1 MRERLVAALVVIA
14 TLASLWLAAVRLR
27 VSPDLTPLFPDRG
40 EAAALARFA
49 RAFGTNDLALVLV
62 RGDSPDDVEAAARDL
77 TEALR
82 TKPSVTRVVDRA
94 PPVPEVDPTLA
105 WSWAGPAARDRLAAA
120 LTPEGMRARLAD
132 TRAMLLAP
140 GASEAETWLS
150 RDPLRLAAIPFEGR
164 AELGAGLRADADG
177 AFATEDGK
185 ARLVVAQVRGA
196 TLDSAASA
204 AFVADAEAAMA
215 ATRTAHAGV
224 TLDLTGGHAI
234 AQATEKM
241 LRRDLRVSGV
251 ASFVLSSLA
260 FLITFRRARALVAVL
275 PPLAL
280 GTLWTAAIAALW
292 PGGLSAIAI
301 AFAAVV
307 VGVGVDTGVHVYAAL
322 LRARRRGLAPAEAAH
337 EARRE
342 TWRPTMTAAI
352 VAGLAFASL
361 ALSDL
366 TALKQLGI
374 LCGAGEVLTAIAIL
388 VVTPSIGAWL
398 ERGAPP
404 PERAARWTASIAAL
418 TSTRGRAGVA
428 IAIAASLVVALVVT
442 RGPRA
447 SDALVAIRPTG
458 IAPLATQ
465 DAIYERFGGRPGQ
478 WIVLSADADPER
490 ARERADAIA
499 EALEPLVETHVL
511 DGFDA
516 LTAFQPATKTRD
528 ARFAERDA
536 LDLPSLRPR
545 LEAALKDAGFDLEA
559 CAAALEAFAH
569 PSRDTTSSDTTS
581 TSSDALAWI
590 TARHV
595 ARDGADT
602 LVATYVRPTGNPER
616 DTLALATIRA
626 TDPTALVTG
635 YAHLERALR
644 SSLTRDLPLVGL
656 VALGLAAIALRATLR
671 RKRDAILALGVVL
684 AELAALGVV
693 MRVLDVRWHVYDA
706 LVVPVLIGIT
716 LDESMFLLFA
726 ASSST
731 TRDALRSQGPLVV
744 ATALTTAC
752 GFGALLF
759 CRFRGL
765 ADVGAVGAIGVVLGL
780 VASLVLVPAG
790 LRFTQ
795 RAREETKKG

>member
-1 MRERLVAALVVIA
+1 MRARVVAALVVLA

-49 RAFGTNDLALVLV
+49 RAFGANDLAIVLV
-62 RGDSPDDVEAAARDL
+62 RGDSADEVEIAARELAD
-77 TEALR
+77 ALR
-82 TKPSVTRVVDRA
+82 AKSSVTRVVDRA
-94 PPVPEVDPTLA
+94 PPMPEIDPTLA
-105 WSWAGPAARDRLAAA
+105 WSWAGPAARARLADA

-140 GASEAETWLS
+140 GASEAQTWLE

-177 AFATEDGK
+177 SFATEDGT
-185 ARLVVAQVRGA
+185 ARLVVAQVRGS
-196 TLDSAASA
+196 TLDGAASA
-204 AFVADAEAAMA
+204 AFVADAEAAMTA
-215 ATRTAHAGV
+215 ARGAHARV
-224 TLDLTGGHAI
+224 TFDLTGGHAI
-234 AQATEKM
+234 AQATEQM
-241 LRRDLRVSGV
+241 LRRDLRVSGAV
-251 ASFVLSSLA
+251 SLALSSLA
-260 FLITFRRARALVAVL
+260 FLIAFRRKRALLAVL

-322 LRARRRGLAPAEAAH
+322 LAARRRGLTPSDAAH

-388 VVTPSIGAWL
+388 VVTPEIGARL

-404 PERAARWTASIAAL
+404 PETSARWTGWIADL
-418 TSTRGRAGVA
+418 TSTRARAAVA
-428 IAIAASLVVALVVT
+428 AVVAVALVIGLVVSG
-442 RGPRA
+442 GPRV
-447 SDALVAIRPTG
+447 SDALVAIRPAG
-458 IAPLATQ
+458 LAPLATQ

-478 WIVLSADADPER
+478 WIVLTGDADAER

-499 EALEPLVETHVL
+499 EALEPLVAEHVI

-516 LTAFQPATKTRD
+516 LATFQPSAKTRD
-528 ARFAERDA
+528 VRFAERDL

-545 LEAALKDAGFDLEA
+545 LEAALKEVGFDVEA
-559 CAAALEAFAH
+559 CAPALDALSH
-569 PSRDTTSSDTTS
+569 PSRDTTPDEGATT
-581 TSSDALAWI
+581 SDALAWI

-595 ARDGADT
+595 ARDGRDT
-602 LVATYVRPTGNPER
+602 LVATFVRPTGDRSR
-616 DTLALATIRA
+616 DALALETIRA
-626 TDPTALVTG
+626 TDPRAIVTG

-644 SSLTRDLPLVGL
+644 SSLARDLPLVGL
-656 VALGLAAIALRATLR
+656 VALGVAAVALRATLR
-671 RKRDAILALGVVL
+671 RKRDAILALGVVV

-706 LVVPVLIGIT
+706 LVVPVLVGIT

-726 ASSST
+726 ASSSS
-731 TRDALRSQGPLVV
+731 TRDALRTQGPLVV

-765 ADVGAVGAIGVVLGL
+765 ADVGAVGTIGVVLGL

-790 LRFTQ
+790 LRLS
-795 RAREETKKG
+795 ARTVKETRKG